1 PLRRRFTYTVP
12 PGAPEPAVGTR
23 VAVPFSGRKVVGFV
37 LGHPE
42 RPPEG
47 VTKLKSIAGVLDPEP
62 VFTPELLRF
71 LLEAADYYLHPI
83 GEVLRAAAPAMPAEA
98 LRSLRAGGFLE
109 RGESLRGPAVATR
122 TVVFVRRTGAAPEGA
137 KLGRRQQAVLA
148 LLEERVE

>member
-1 PLRRRFTYTVP
+1 GGAVHRARRRGAHACEEREMSDAQGSLAIAAEPARLVEVAIPVPLRRRFTYTVP

-71 LLEAADYYLHPI
+71 LLEAADYY
-83 GEVLRAAAPAMPAEA
+83 
-98 LRSLRAGGFLE
+98 
-109 RGESLRGPAVATR
+109 
-122 TVVFVRRTGAAPEGA
+122 
-137 KLGRRQQAVLA
+137 
-148 LLEERVE
+148 